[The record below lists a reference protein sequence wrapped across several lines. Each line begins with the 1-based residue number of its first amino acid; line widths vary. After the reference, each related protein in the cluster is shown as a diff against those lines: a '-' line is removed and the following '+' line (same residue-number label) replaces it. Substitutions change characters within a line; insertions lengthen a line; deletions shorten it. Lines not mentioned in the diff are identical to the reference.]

1 METINFLEL
10 ARERYSCRQL
20 SDRKVEAEKLNRIL
34 EAARIA
40 PTAHNEQPFR
50 LFLLESPE
58 AVEKAK
64 EITPCTFGAACF
76 LVVGAVAKEAW
87 VREFD
92 QKNFAE
98 IDAGIVATQIMLAI
112 EAEGLGT
119 TWVGYFDAP
128 RAKELFPEMA
138 ECELIALFPIGYRAE
153 SARPA
158 YLHEQRRPMS
168 ELLERL

>member
-1 METINFLEL
+1 METINFLKL

-64 EITPCTFGAACF
+64 EITPSR
-76 LVVGAVAKEAW
+76 L
-87 VREFD
+87 
-92 QKNFAE
+92 
-98 IDAGIVATQIMLAI
+98 
-112 EAEGLGT
+112 
-119 TWVGYFDAP
+119 
-128 RAKELFPEMA
+128 
-138 ECELIALFPIGYRAE
+138 
-153 SARPA
+153 
-158 YLHEQRRPMS
+158 
-168 ELLERL
+168 ELLVFLWLEQLRKKPG

>member
-1 METINFLEL
+1 
-10 ARERYSCRQL
+10 
-20 SDRKVEAEKLNRIL
+20 
-34 EAARIA
+34 
-40 PTAHNEQPFR
+40 
-50 LFLLESPE
+50 
-58 AVEKAK
+58 
-64 EITPCTFGAACF
+64 
-76 LVVGAVAKEAW
+76 
-87 VREFD
+87 
-92 QKNFAE
+92 
-98 IDAGIVATQIMLAI
+98 MLAI

-153 SARPA
+153 NARPA